1 MPLNYVPS
9 LPQIRA
15 EIKGDVSL
23 SMYRSELSSPNS
35 VEERLK
41 RRIGSLLAT
50 ERAFE
55 LLKVSQRGRGG
66 GGGETEGG
74 GERDGGERGMGGEER
89 EPFEPCAHKKA
100 AWMRS

>member
-55 LLKVSQRGRGG
+55 LLKVSRRGREGWGG
-66 GGGETEGG
+66 ERDGGGEREGG
-74 GERDGGERGMGGEER
+74 GERDGGGGEGVV
-89 EPFEPCAHKKA
+89 
-100 AWMRS
+100 